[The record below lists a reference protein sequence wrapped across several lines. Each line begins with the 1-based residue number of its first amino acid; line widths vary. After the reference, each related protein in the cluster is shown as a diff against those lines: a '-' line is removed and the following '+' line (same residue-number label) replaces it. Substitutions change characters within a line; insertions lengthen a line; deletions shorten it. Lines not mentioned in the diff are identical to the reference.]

1 MNIEI
6 VHADSSAEAVALSE
20 LDQKIFNDAD
30 YFEPPDW
37 RGYEAFWI
45 MVDGQ
50 AAGSIAFDL
59 NAAANPEEVVNP
71 SPDCL
76 FIVSIGLLPGFR
88 GLGIGDFAL
97 RWELDYARV
106 HGFTRLV
113 ATCRA
118 SNKPSIR
125 LHNKWGFVQTREIP
139 DYYEHPNEPAVVL
152 ELRL

>member
-6 VHADSSAEAVALSE
+6 VRADVSTEAEALSE
-20 LDQKIFNDAD
+20 LDQRIFSDAD

-50 AAGSIAFDL
+50 VAGSIAFDL
-59 NAAANPEEVVNP
+59 NAAANPEVVNP
-71 SPDCL
+71 SPTCM
-76 FIVSIGLLPGFR
+76 FIISIGLLPEFR
-88 GLGIGDFAL
+88 GRGIGDVAQ
-97 RWELDYARV
+97 RWEINYAKT

-118 SNKPSIR
+118 SNEPSIR
-125 LHNKWGFVQTREIP
+125 LHQKWGFVKTREIP
-139 DYYEHPNEPAVVL
+139 DYYECPVEPAVVL
-152 ELRL
+152 ELQL